1 MNKKRKDGRRQKS
14 FRIGGKRYYVY
25 GATQAELDKKAEEK
39 RREIESGIDRRDN
52 PTTREYFDS
61 WMEASFGSL
70 KESTI
75 MTKKTAFTQ
84 CAEVRIS
91 TTNACFGDMKLSAI
105 RPEDIREIQANL
117 VKKGTH
123 SQTINHYTS
132 VLSNMFAVAIREQR
146 LTYNPCSAVLPL
158 KHEEERARNTIHRA
172 LKKEEIEAFFAEA
185 ERKNSCYLN
194 LYKFALLTGMRF
206 GEIAGLLP
214 KDIRDGKIFIE
225 RTVTRTDGG
234 SIIGSSTKTEKGRR
248 TIPLNDDIKAVLKEQ
263 RRINKLLFGD
273 IVSIDEPIFRGVRGN
288 LLEISTVN
296 QNVARMCKGA
306 GVERFTMHAFRATFA
321 TKMIEQGVNIR
332 TVQELLGHADFSLT
346 ANVYGH
352 VFEAT
357 KVEAM
362 EALKIG
368 IKVG

>member
-14 FRIGGKRYYVY
+14 FRIDGRRYYVY
-25 GATQAELDKKAEEK
+25 GDSQRELDKKAEEK
-39 RREIESGIDRRDN
+39 RREIEAGIDRRDN

-61 WMEASFGSL
+61 WMEASSGSL

-75 MTKKTAFTQ
+75 MTKKNAFTQ

-91 TTNACFGDMKLSAI
+91 TANACFGDMKLSAI

-123 SQTINHYTS
+123 SQTINLYTNI
-132 VLSNMFAVAIREQR
+132 LSNMFAVAIREQR
-146 LTYNPCSAVLPL
+146 LVFNPCSAVLPI
-158 KHEEERARNTIHRA
+158 KHEEERARDTIHRA

-194 LYKFALLTGMRF
+194 LYRFALLTGMRF

-214 KDIRDGKIFIE
+214 KDIKDGKIYIE

-234 SIIGSSTKTEKGRR
+234 SILGSSTKTKKGRR
-248 TIPLNDDIKAVLKEQ
+248 TIPLNDDIRAVLKEQ
-263 RRINKLLFGD
+263 RRINKVLFGD

-288 LLEISTVN
+288 ILEISPVN
-296 QNVARMCKGA
+296 QNVSRMCKGA
-306 GVERFTMHAFRATFA
+306 GIEKFTMHAFRATFA

-332 TVQELLGHADFSLT
+332 TLQEILGHANYSLT
-346 ANVYGH
+346 MDLYGH
-352 VFEAT
+352 VHEET
-357 KVEAM
+357 KREAM
-362 EALKIG
+362 EALEIG